1 MPDVEPAA
9 PDFAA
14 SGRVGRRNALPDILG
29 PSATAGAPDL
39 PAKLAGLAGAEGNV
53 GHRRGVLLPGVGAA
67 CQEFDSRLCHL
78 SAA

>member
-39 PAKLAGLAGAEGNV
+39 PAKLAGLAGAQDGGAEGRESPPTPSQPPSPEME
-53 GHRRGVLLPGVGAA
+53 GKSSG
-67 CQEFDSRLCHL
+67 S
-78 SAA
+78 